1 MTDISDSVLLVHV
14 VVILVLQELVH
25 RTSEDNNRQR
35 SRKLPLILRID
46 ASGEVY
52 NYGPQALNSADL
64 AKDHLRQLLAKV
76 AVQTSVHVCI
86 CQVWYYYLF
95 IIITSIYKV
104 PYLWD
109 QSVHRRV
116 HTLQ

>member
-1 MTDISDSVLLVHV
+1 MTGVSDTPVLLVHF
-14 VVILVLQELVH
+14 VVIVGLQELVH

-35 SRKLPLILRID
+35 SQKLPLILRID

-76 AVQTSVHVCI
+76 RGVAVQTSVHVCI
-86 CQVWYYYLF
+86 C
-95 IIITSIYKV
+95 
-104 PYLWD
+104 
-109 QSVHRRV
+109 RV
-116 HTLQ
+116 R